1 MTDHDDWLAWRRQGI
16 GGSDIPALLGLSSFG
31 TPYTV
36 WADKMGFL
44 PPSEYTQRQRL
55 GLRLEVVLAEEF
67 HEATDLYVGA
77 QQERCE
83 HPDEPVFRC
92 TLDGRV
98 YELAPPPPGD
108 SWEDNDPV
116 ATWQAKTDGRY
127 GWPEGIPVAIQAQ
140 CQWELGVTGLAE
152 AWLSVMLAGFRIE
165 HHRLE
170 RNDEDIA
177 FMQQRALAF
186 WQAHVLTGEPPR
198 ADASEVTRKA
208 IDAVNPE
215 HAGERIDL
223 DHVYDLILDH
233 QLAGSELARA
243 TKRRDEI
250 GNQLR
255 VEMGTAEV
263 AMVDGADVLTLHT
276 QTKTS
281 ICEHCGHR
289 TESDPYRVLRH
300 VKPKRRKRTK

>member
-1 MTDHDDWLAWRRQGI
+1 MNIDHDEWLAWRRQGI
-16 GGSDIPALLGLSSFG
+16 GGSDIAALLGLSNFA

-44 PPSEYTQRQRL
+44 PASEYTQRQRL

-67 HEATDLYVGA
+67 HEETDLYVGA

-83 HPDEPVFRC
+83 HPVEPVFRC

-98 YELAPPPPGD
+98 YETAASDHLFQGGF
-108 SWEDNDPV
+108 ERLPV

-170 RNDEDIA
+170 RDDDDIA
-177 FMQQRALAF
+177 FMQERALAF
-186 WQAHVLTGEPPR
+186 WRAHVLTGEPPR

-208 IDAVNPE
+208 IDLVNPE
-215 HAGERIDL
+215 HAGERVDL
-223 DHVYDLILDH
+223 DHVADLILDH
-233 QLAGSELARA
+233 QLASRELTRA
-243 TKRRDEI
+243 SKRRD
-250 GNQLR
+250 GLANQLR
-255 VEMGTAEV
+255 ASG
-263 AMVDGADVLTLHT
+263 G
-276 QTKTS
+276 
-281 ICEHCGHR
+281 R
-289 TESDPYRVLRH
+289 
-300 VKPKRRKRTK
+300 